1 MTAFVMVVMAVSLAW
16 LILEGWRWWRA
27 GQALAAHA
35 GKPFAAHLEL
45 RAWQQEIQQLRVV
58 LATQQ
63 QQIAALQAELEA
75 IKGGAPPAA
84 AHSDAVAPSEA
95 LLEPNTQ
102 TASAPQRAVADVSPE
117 YAEPLALARRGAEP
131 EELVKRCGVSLAEAQ
146 LIWALAN
153 GPGGNRE
160 WA

>member
-16 LILEGWRWWRA
+16 LLVEGWRWWRA

-35 GKPFAAHLEL
+35 GNPFAIHLET

-58 LATQQ
+58 IATQQ
-63 QQIAALQAELEA
+63 QQIAALQAEIEA
-75 IKGGAPPAA
+75 IKGAAGEAASHTDVPRTSNVSPAA
-84 AHSDAVAPSEA
+84 DARAELGS
-95 LLEPNTQ
+95 T
-102 TASAPQRAVADVSPE
+102 TASANVSPE

-153 GPGGNRE
+153 GPQEVRQE
-160 WA
+160 A

>member
-16 LILEGWRWWRA
+16 LLVEGWRWWRA

-35 GKPFAAHLEL
+35 GNPFATHLET

-58 LATQQ
+58 IATQQ
-63 QQIAALQAELEA
+63 QQIAALQAEIEA
-75 IKGGAPPAA
+75 IKASAGNAASHADAARTSEAPPTPA
-84 AHSDAVAPSEA
+84 
-95 LLEPNTQ
+95 TR
-102 TASAPQRAVADVSPE
+102 TASGLERSGANVSPE

-153 GPGGNRE
+153 GPQEVRQE
-160 WA
+160 A